1 MFPYRSPPSSCK
13 WSGTEHTLSPSVF
26 QKDLSRAVSFMTTPI
41 RMCMSGWL
49 TECDDQDDYMV
60 VRGEDH
66 KAGRESPE
74 GRFKDLEKWT

>member
-1 MFPYRSPPSSCK
+1 MLPYRSSPSSCK

-26 QKDLSRAVSFMTTPI
+26 QKDLSRTVSFMTTPT
-41 RMCMSGWL
+41 RMCMSGRL
-49 TECDDQDDYMV
+49 TECGDQDDYMV
-60 VRGEDH
+60 VGGGDH